1 MDKQKFFF
9 IYIMPV
15 LLVGLLL
22 GLILVAMEPSRPR
35 VSSDNEEL
43 VLHVLDLINDHYVE
57 RISRKNLSRR
67 AIQGMVRD
75 LDRYSDFLDVQEAR
89 AAEEDNQG
97 RFGGLGVH
105 IGTEASKKNHVLTI
119 TRPFRKGPA
128 KDAGILPGDRIVAV
142 DGDRLP
148 PIRGN
153 RDLAR
158 VIARVKGKVGTSVRL
173 TIQRDED
180 GKTVELDR
188 TLTRCEVQVES
199 VVASRMV
206 NPERGIGY
214 FRITSFK
221 DRTVEE
227 MNRELDAFLSQGL
240 KGLIM
245 DLRSNGGGLLRR
257 SAEVVD
263 QFLIKGLIVSTRG
276 RNSEENEDL
285 YATRAARVPSH
296 IPVVVLING
305 HSASASEAVAG
316 ALQDHHR
323 AVLLGERSYGKGVVQ
338 TVYKLSRTATSLKIT
353 TSRYYTP
360 SGRCIDRIYT
370 RDRKRFVGGILP
382 DVVVVL
388 DNKEEDRIMGEG
400 GEWDRWLADQ
410 VDPRTPAPP
419 PIYNDTADRQLLA
432 AMNLLA
438 GKFQT
443 GHTVKREGGKGG
455 R

>member
-22 GLILVAMEPSRPR
+22 GLILVALEPSRTR
-35 VSSDNEEL
+35 VSSANEEL

-75 LDRYSDFLDVQEAR
+75 LDRYSGFLDVQQAR

-105 IGTEASKKNHVLTI
+105 ISTNLSKKSHVLTLS
-119 TRPFRKGPA
+119 RPFRKGPA
-128 KDAGILPGDRIVAV
+128 MDAGILPGDRIVAV
-142 DGDRLP
+142 DGERLP
-148 PIRGN
+148 PIHSN

-158 VIARVKGKVGTSVRL
+158 IIVRIKGKVGSSVRL
-173 TIQRDED
+173 TIQRQED

-188 TLTRCEVQVES
+188 ILTRSEVHVDS

-206 NPERGIGY
+206 DPERGIGY
-214 FRITSFK
+214 FRITAFK
-221 DRTVEE
+221 EQTVKE
-227 MNRELDAFLSQGL
+227 MNRELDRFLGQGL

-245 DLRSNGGGLLRR
+245 DLRSNGGGLLRQ

-263 QFLIKGLIVSTRG
+263 QFLTEGLIVSTRG

-285 YATRAARVPSH
+285 YATRNARIPPH

-305 HSASASEAVAG
+305 NSASASEAVAG

-338 TVYKLSRTATSLKIT
+338 TVYKLSRTETSLKIT

-370 RDRKRFVGGILP
+370 RDREHYVGGILP
-382 DVVVVL
+382 DVVMVMGI
-388 DNKEEDRIMGEG
+388 KEEDRIMDEG

-410 VDPRTPAPP
+410 VDPRTPPPP
-419 PIYNDTADRQLLA
+419 PIYPDTADRQLVA
-432 AMNLLA
+432 AVNLLA

-443 GHTVKREGGKGG
+443 GHTVEREPVRKKK
-455 R
+455 